1 MVSVGELIFVSVRPL
16 VKLILP
22 TLAGFCLA
30 RLGQF
35 PEQSTKSV
43 VSGRGLQPSAEREQA
58 YLTLNVTLPALL
70 FSKIS
75 LAINAENVSFIGVI
89 VLSALTC
96 TSAS

>member
-43 VSGRGLQPSAEREQA
+43 VSR
-58 YLTLNVTLPALL
+58 
-70 FSKIS
+70 
-75 LAINAENVSFIGVI
+75 IGPE
-89 VLSALTC
+89 ADR
-96 TSAS
+96 

>member
-1 MVSVGELIFVSVRPL
+1 MASVGELIFISIRPL

-22 TLAGFCLA
+22 TLAGFSLA

-43 VSGRGLQPSAEREQA
+43 A

-70 FSKIS
+70 LSKIS
-75 LAINAENVSFIGVI
+75 LAINSSNVSFVGRPFDVR
-89 VLSALTC
+89 
-96 TSAS
+96 